1 MVAAMERISEQ
12 NQPIRP
18 ATALTA
24 GQSIGRAV
32 RNGGWLTAERLRVYV
47 GLLSAASLIGV
58 LILWLSGSGL
68 LDNAGRPI
76 GTDFANPYSAGLM
89 AQRGDAAA
97 AYDYATQYREQQ
109 ALFAAGLDDP
119 DDLPFYGWHYPPVF
133 FLAAA
138 TLATLPYIPALLI
151 WLASTFALYL
161 AAMRAIIANGA
172 ANGMNGSLA
181 EMRGALL
188 LAAAFPATF
197 VTVAHG
203 QNAFLTAGCLA
214 FGLALLE
221 RRPWLA
227 GIFIGLLCYKPHLG
241 AVLPLV
247 LIAGGYW
254 RSFFSAGVTV
264 ALLCLATLMLF
275 GIEPWPAFLESRT
288 VTRTIVLEDVSTG
301 WFKIQSAFSA
311 VRGFGGPVALA
322 YGVQAIVAG
331 GVLIALGWLWRGGA
345 TPASMAAACIG
356 SALIT
361 PYILDYDLMVL
372 APAVAF
378 LALCG
383 RVKGFQPY
391 EISLLAFMWLLPLIA
406 RPVAQYAHI
415 PIGLIGM
422 LVLFGFAVR
431 LGLNEMRQTA
441 AA

>member
-1 MVAAMERISEQ
+1 MVRAMEQVSNPNR
-12 NQPIRP
+12 PMGPTIRKI
-18 ATALTA
+18 
-24 GQSIGRAV
+24 GQAARDGS
-32 RNGGWLTAERLRVYV
+32 WLTAERLRVYV

-58 LILWLSGSGL
+58 LFLWFSGSGL

-76 GTDFANPYSAGLM
+76 GTDFANPYSAGVM

-109 ALFAAGLDDP
+109 VLFAAGLDDP
-119 DDLPFYGWHYPPVF
+119 DTLPFYGWHYPPVF
-133 FLAAA
+133 FLAAGA
-138 TLATLPYIPALLI
+138 LAFLPYIPALLI
-151 WLASTFALYL
+151 WLGSTFALYL
-161 AAMRAIIANGA
+161 AAMRTIVSNSISRGT
-172 ANGMNGSLA
+172 GGL
-181 EMRGALL
+181 ETKTRGALL

-197 VTVAHG
+197 VTIAHG

-214 FGLALLE
+214 LGLALLD

-254 RSFFSAGVTV
+254 RSFFTAGVTV
-264 ALLCLATLMLF
+264 ATLCLLTFTLF
-275 GIEPWPAFLESRT
+275 GIEPWTAFLESRT
-288 VTRTIVLEDVSTG
+288 VTRIIVLEDVSTG

-331 GVLIALGWLWRGGA
+331 GVLLALGWLWRQGA
-345 TPASMAAACIG
+345 TAASMAAACVG

-372 APAVAF
+372 APAIAF
-378 LALCG
+378 LALRG
-383 RVKGFQPY
+383 RAKGFQPY
-391 EISLLAFMWLLPLIA
+391 EISLLAFIWLLPLIA

-431 LGLNEMRQTA
+431 LGLSERRQA
-441 AA
+441 AASA